1 MLAQTLGLILG
12 FLITIISGFPFT
24 FALLRKRVSRLE
36 IAIYSFILGLGIPS
50 TLSFIEGYF
59 VNFSP
64 IFYFSL
70 PIAIFNHILFFLI
83 GLAFLFFE
91 KVSFNELK
99 EFFEIKFEAKQL
111 LFPALVLLILVLVF
125 YQNFGGISIA
135 PIYYEFDPYFYMFT
149 TQYLFA
155 YGFIPQR
162 DISAW
167 PGEVTSH
174 ATTPLLPYLTAFWT
188 QLYMFISNAS
198 YSRDLL
204 AYVASVYPPVAAALL
219 AFALIEILSNIYN
232 KKIGLFAGF
241 LIATMPII
249 VLSFSPGHAQEQPWG
264 VMGVYLFV
272 ASYLLAGKTNSKR
285 LGVLAGIIYGLTLL
299 GSKYFLVTA
308 LIAPAFMILYS
319 TFEFFVG
326 EKEKLEK
333 FNSMNL
339 YMIVVITLFYIIYLP
354 YASYTK
360 VVQVIFGYF
369 PVTLLVIL
377 SGFIY
382 SIVIQLYFSISSR
395 FKINLGKYTY
405 FGIVI
410 LISSIL
416 ILISPLGK
424 YLLGYVFFTA
434 SFARP
439 KIPLYMTVAEYAWSG
454 FSFNFGS
461 VFGLIGFRTP
471 YNFFVVSILA
481 ISFISII
488 VRSLQK
494 REALLIILPVIVSMA
509 YMGFSEQKYLL
520 HFAPAYAIVFS
531 IVVGE
536 IFYLISKFLEAS
548 GIKKENKDYFTYG
561 FLFVLAFSQGII
573 PIVDTLVMSY
583 YILSQ
588 QQPNCNSIQRYII
601 TYNNF
606 CMTIPAY
613 WQNSMEWI
621 ENNSGPNGPR
631 ILSWWDYG
639 HWINWFGNS
648 NAVLRNDNAF
658 PEMDYNIAALF
669 IMTSKDGFGAKALEE
684 YMNKV
689 QAKYVLLDQDLI
701 FKWGALNFL
710 GCVFANKT
718 NMSFAFEQGEKQ
730 GIPYAIGTS
739 KCEEEHSPVYVLI
752 PLNITSTSQLCSENS
767 IKVYATNSQTFC
779 FKPSQYQYN
788 ESSIGEFYTTTGEK
802 IKAIAP
808 PALCVPQK
816 SGELYYYQCLL
827 LYYSLDSP
835 GATKYYNSTFY
846 RLFFMSNLSGFKQV
860 FPNNAEVYDFGNGL
874 SFAPVRIFE
883 LINYTGGNVTH
894 QLLPNQ
900 KFQLP

>member
-1 MLAQTLGLILG
+1 MLAQTLALLYG

-24 FALLRKRVSRLE
+24 YALLRKRLSRCE
-36 IAIYSFILGLGIPS
+36 IIVFSFILGLGIPNI
-50 TLSFIEGYF
+50 LSFVESYF
-59 VNFSP
+59 INYSP

-70 PIAIFNHILFFLI
+70 PLALFNHLLFFLAGLALLLFERVKPREI
-83 GLAFLFFE
+83 IDFFGIELNLKQILFPTLAFL
-91 KVSFNELK
+91 
-99 EFFEIKFEAKQL
+99 
-111 LFPALVLLILVLVF
+111 ILALVF
-125 YQNFGGISIA
+125 YQNFAGISIA

-155 YGFIPQR
+155 YGFIPKQ

-167 PGEVTSH
+167 PGQVTSH

-188 QLYMFISNAS
+188 ELYMFISNAS

-219 AFALIEILSNIYN
+219 AFALIEILSNIYD
-232 KKIGLFAGF
+232 KKIGLFTGF

-272 ASYLLAGKTNSKR
+272 ASYLLAAKTNSKR
-285 LGVLAGIIYGLTLL
+285 LGVLTGIIYGFTLL

-308 LIAPAFMILYS
+308 LIAPAFMVLYS
-319 TFEFFVG
+319 TFEFLFG
-326 EKEKLEK
+326 NRERIEK

-339 YMIVVITLFYIIYLP
+339 YMIIVITFFYIIYLP
-354 YASYTK
+354 YASYTR
-360 VVQVIFGYF
+360 VVQVIFGYL
-369 PVTLLVIL
+369 PVTLLVII

-382 SIVIQLYFSISSR
+382 SIFIQLYFDLSH

-405 FGIVI
+405 LGIIV
-410 LISSIL
+410 LIFSIL
-416 ILISPLGK
+416 IFISPLRR

-454 FSFNFGS
+454 FN
-461 VFGLIGFRTP
+461 
-471 YNFFVVSILA
+471 YNFMETFGIFGIKTPFNIFVVSILVA
-481 ISFISII
+481 SFLLILIKGKE
-488 VRSLQK
+488 K
-494 REALLIILPVIVSMA
+494 REILLLLPVIFSMS

-520 HFAPAYAIVFS
+520 HFAPAYAIAFS
-531 IVVGE
+531 IVIGE
-536 IFYLISKFLEAS
+536 VFYLIENFSKNA
-548 GIKKENKDYFTYG
+548 GMKKEDVKYLSYV
-561 FLFVLAFSQGII
+561 FLFGITALQGVM
-573 PIVDTLVMSY
+573 PMVDTLTMTY
-583 YILSQ
+583 YLLSNQ
-588 QQPNCNSIQRYII
+588 KPNCDSLKGSII
-601 TYNNF
+601 TFNNF
-606 CMTIPAY
+606 CMTIPDY
-613 WQNSMEWI
+613 WLNSMEWI

-658 PEMDYNIAALF
+658 PEMDYNVAALF
-669 IMTSKDGFGAKALEE
+669 IMTSSDGFGPKALEE

-701 FKWGALNFL
+701 LKWGALNFL

-718 NMSFAFEQGEKQ
+718 NMSFAFKEGEKE
-730 GIPYAIGTS
+730 GVPYLIGTS
-739 KCEEEHSPVYVLI
+739 KCEEEHAPVYVLI
-752 PLNITSTSQLCSENS
+752 PLNITSVSQLCSQDM
-767 IKVYATNSQTFC
+767 IKVYTTTGQNFC
-779 FKPSQYQYN
+779 FKPYQN
-788 ESSIGEFYTTTGEK
+788 GLDQTTIGEFFITNGEK
-802 IKAIAP
+802 VNAIAP
-808 PALCVPQK
+808 PAFCSLQK
-816 SGELYYYQCLL
+816 TGGGAYYYQCML
-827 LYYSLDSP
+827 LYYSLNDP
-835 GATKYYNSTFY
+835 TATKYYNSTFY
-846 RLFFMSNLSGFKQV
+846 RLFFMGNLSGFKQV
-860 FPNNAEVYDFGNGL
+860 YPSESDVLDLGNGL

-894 QLLPNQ
+894 KILPNQ
-900 KFQLP
+900 KFQVP